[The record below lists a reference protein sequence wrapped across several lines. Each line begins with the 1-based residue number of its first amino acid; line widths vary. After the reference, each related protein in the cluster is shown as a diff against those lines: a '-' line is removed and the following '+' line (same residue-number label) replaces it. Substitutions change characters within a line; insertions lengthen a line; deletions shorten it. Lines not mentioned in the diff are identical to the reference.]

1 MLEIDGCC
9 LGRRVGSRLTRG
21 SSSCLQRKFER
32 ATSSSGGTASRR
44 EICCS
49 LAALRLSCRPDRVRQ
64 DRTSNSPGRPQE
76 DGGSKFVEM
85 ERGPQGCPR
94 ESPARF
100 SSNKPEQNVACA
112 SVLQC
117 DLSRQGVASRA
128 LSGVRRTGRS
138 PVGKKQKVHR
148 VVLFQIFLL
157 DDVAQTR
164 IQNGGSLGLFL
175 S

>member
-44 EICCS
+44 GICCS

-64 DRTSNSPGRPQE
+64 DRTSNSPGRPQRGRRFQI
-76 DGGSKFVEM
+76 GGNGAGTPRMSPRVTSAFLVKQTGTERRVCVCSPVRLAETRCRVPRG
-85 ERGPQGCPR
+85 ERGAPNGAVSRWEKSKKCTALNFFR
-94 ESPARF
+94 YF
-100 SSNKPEQNVACA
+100 SEMTW
-112 SVLQC
+112 L
-117 DLSRQGVASRA
+117 
-128 LSGVRRTGRS
+128 RRG
-138 PVGKKQKVHR
+138 
-148 VVLFQIFLL
+148 L
-157 DDVAQTR
+157 
-164 IQNGGSLGLFL
+164 NGGSLGLFL